1 VVALAGTTFD
11 KGAEVPHIPVMRRL
25 VDFEWDEAKAASNVE
40 KHGVRFAYAVRV
52 FDDPDRIEIDAARA
66 HDGESRRKT
75 LGRIDGRVFT
85 VVHVMRG
92 ETCRLISARRANRKE
107 ERCYGDG

>member
-1 VVALAGTTFD
+1 MS
-11 KGAEVPHIPVMRRL
+11 VMRWP
-25 VDFEWDEAKAASNVE
+25 VDFEWDDAKAASNLD

-66 HDGESRRKT
+66 KDGETRRKT

-92 ETCRLISARRANRKE
+92 ESCRLISARRANRKE